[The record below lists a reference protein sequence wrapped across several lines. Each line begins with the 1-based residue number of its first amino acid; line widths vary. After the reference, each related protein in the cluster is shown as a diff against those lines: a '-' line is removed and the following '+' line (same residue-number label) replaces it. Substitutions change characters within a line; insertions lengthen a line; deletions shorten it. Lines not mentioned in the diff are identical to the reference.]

1 MIISHYSFFVHV
13 QQTWLKNPG
22 LPEFLNKLV
31 NPSLMP
37 SRNQGKLKANKK
49 QQALLKKF
57 GIYSGDLY
65 ITDNRKYILT
75 RGNAIIRNFEY

>member
-1 MIISHYSFFVHV
+1 
-13 QQTWLKNPG
+13 
-22 LPEFLNKLV
+22 
-31 NPSLMP
+31 MP